1 MKNLSSFKARR
12 SLGQNFLHNLDVV
25 QDIIHTG
32 VIKKDEAVLEIGPG
46 TGVLTRALLS
56 VRAKVTAIEKDV
68 RLITELEQ
76 KFAKEI
82 ADNKLTLI
90 QGDVLD
96 FDILSL
102 FSPSTGSG
110 RLTYKLI
117 ANIPYYITGE
127 ILRKFLTAE
136 HQPSRMVLLVQKEVA
151 ERITDTRES
160 ILSLSVKAYG
170 TPSIVRYVS
179 RNDFVPVPDVDS
191 AVILIENIS
200 REFFQGIGSPS
211 GDPISKLGCEQRFF
225 DLIKKGFAHKRKKLS
240 SNLALG
246 GFTSKLMG
254 NRRAEELSLNDWF
267 ELYETYE
274 QDKGAQD

>member
-12 SLGQNFLHNLDVV
+12 SLGQNFLYNLDVV

-127 ILRKFLTAE
+127 ILRKFLTTQ
-136 HQPSRMVLLVQKEVA
+136 HQTSR
-151 ERITDTRES
+151 
-160 ILSLSVKAYG
+160 
-170 TPSIVRYVS
+170 IV
-179 RNDFVPVPDVDS
+179 
-191 AVILIENIS
+191 
-200 REFFQGIGSPS
+200 
-211 GDPISKLGCEQRFF
+211 
-225 DLIKKGFAHKRKKLS
+225 
-240 SNLALG
+240 
-246 GFTSKLMG
+246 
-254 NRRAEELSLNDWF
+254 
-267 ELYETYE
+267 
-274 QDKGAQD
+274 